1 MQRRY
6 RQTCHKSALVC
17 NECVHS
23 SLWRYCCS
31 GNDVAVPHM
40 DILQTSSIGYTM
52 TQLMYKTQYRC
63 RVQKHENNTPVTCII
78 NAMHYVTCIKL
89 YNPPPPAPVNHRQLI
104 VQATPSVTM
113 LHDLILMRGLECDKY
128 SCRWFRQHYYVY
140 GRSRRLRYGTIYI
153 CTS

>member
-63 RVQKHENNTPVTCII
+63 RVQKHENNTLVTCII
-78 NAMHYVTCIKL
+78 NTMHYVTCIKL
-89 YNPPPPAPVNHRQLI
+89 YNEQSVNHRQLI
-104 VQATPSVTM
+104 VQATPSVTT
-113 LHDLILMRGLECDKY
+113 LDDLILMRGLECDKY

-140 GRSRRLRYGTIYI
+140 GRSRRLRYGAIYVLA
-153 CTS
+153 SYNR